1 MAPRPLNGL
10 ASSAALCLALVAGS
24 ADAAEGIDP
33 NTRLEGL
40 EVRLDA
46 LTRRV
51 QALETMLKQA
61 GPGVGRPTGPKGEP
75 VWDFDDYT
83 QGSPFNVLQQSL
95 DRTNGRVDLLLDVV
109 GPVPDVEDWAAVA
122 RSEPVPLTL
131 TADRGDGIAV
141 QSVPLR
147 LERAN
152 QIVPGARLHVTATVD
167 AAYAKLVRRI
177 RVSHAPAESS
187 ATVTG
192 Q

>member
-1 MAPRPLNGL
+1 MEPRPLNAL
-10 ASSAALCLALVAGS
+10 ALSPALCLALVAGS
-24 ADAAEGIDP
+24 PRAAEVIDP

-51 QALETMLKQA
+51 QALETMLKEA
-61 GPGVGRPTGPKGEP
+61 GPGIGSAPGPTGEP
-75 VWDFDDYT
+75 AWDFDDYT

-95 DRTNGRVDLLLDVV
+95 DRTNGRIDLLLDVV

-131 TADRGDGIAV
+131 TADRGDGLGG

-152 QIVPGARLHVTATVD
+152 QIVPGARIHVTATVD

-177 RVSHAPAESS
+177 RVSHATAQSS
-187 ATVTG
+187 SKVTG

>member
-1 MAPRPLNGL
+1 MEPRPLNAL
-10 ASSAALCLALVAGS
+10 ALSPALCLALVAGPPR
-24 ADAAEGIDP
+24 AAEVIDP

-51 QALETMLKQA
+51 QALETMLKEA
-61 GPGVGRPTGPKGEP
+61 GPGIGSAPGPKGEP
-75 VWDFDDYT
+75 AWDFDDYT

-95 DRTNGRVDLLLDVV
+95 DRTNGRIDLLLDVV

-131 TADRGDGIAV
+131 TADRGDGLGG

-152 QIVPGARLHVTATVD
+152 QIVPGARLHVAATVD

-177 RVSHAPAESS
+177 RVSYAPAQSS
-187 ATVTG
+187 SNVTG